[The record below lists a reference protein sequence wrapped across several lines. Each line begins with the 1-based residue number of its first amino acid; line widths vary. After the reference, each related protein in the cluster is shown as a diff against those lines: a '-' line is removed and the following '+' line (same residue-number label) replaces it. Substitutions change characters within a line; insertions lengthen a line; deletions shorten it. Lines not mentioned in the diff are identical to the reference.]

1 MIITQGTK
9 FIVPPAD
16 PEFYF
21 NQANAELFP
30 RHSNKSKRQQ
40 HALWAACDTQPV
52 DRGPEPEV
60 GPELTQPQARLC
72 NLVAENIK
80 GYFES
85 CKPQSQDVFIY
96 LACESL
102 PMGIFWTV
110 DNAEHI
116 HEKLVVRG
124 AGIYDFLHAQMLDRT
139 NVDPRL
145 AVLRLSQDCERYNLR
160 SLSMPAGNGLDVRFS
175 LDPMQHYTD
184 FDNQLF
190 IPATSGYYGIVKKG
204 TRDE

>member
-60 GPELTQPQARLC
+60 GPELNHAQVELC
-72 NLVAENIK
+72 KRVATDIED
-80 GYFES
+80 YFNS
-85 CKPQSQDVFIY
+85 CKPTSSAVFIF

-110 DNAEHI
+110 DNAEHAYN
-116 HEKLVVRG
+116 KLLVRG
-124 AGIYDFLHAQMLDRT
+124 AGIYDYLALKMIDQTH
-139 NVDPRL
+139 VDPRL
-145 AVLRLSQDCERYNLR
+145 AVLRLAHDCERYNLR
-160 SLSMPAGNGLDVRFS
+160 SLRMPTGNGQDVMFS
-175 LDPMQHYTD
+175 LDPITTYPQ
-184 FDNQLF
+184 FDNVKY
-190 IPATSGYYGIVKKG
+190 IPATCGYYGIVAKG
-204 TRDE
+204 GRDE